1 MIELQRMVS
10 VTDFGPVKYAEIDL
24 SNNFQ
29 VYVGAQASGKST
41 LCKVCYFCRKIR
53 DYTLTFM
60 LNRNQFEESH
70 ENEYFNNY
78 LKFLTRQFMGCF
90 GTTKHMKPFRIT
102 YRFGKCSIDIC
113 LQKGYVKFLFDEKT
127 KKSLLNLID
136 IAATVYAEKFPK
148 EASEIIGF
156 ANFISIVKQSFVR
169 RLQQI
174 FADNQDIIY
183 VPAGRSLLAT
193 IPEKL
198 QGMPIDIIDLTMQ
211 EFIHRISEIKD
222 RFAVKLPEMREN
234 YLKTVKGQINNA
246 AVDKAYTLIRKI
258 MKADYTS
265 ESDGEKIYFDEKHWV
280 KLMYSSSG
288 QQEALWI
295 LLICYLQILEK
306 RSTFMIVEEPE
317 AHLFPDAQ
325 QEIIKLLSL
334 MVNTTSSNILLTTH
348 SPYIL
353 TSSNIL
359 LFASSI
365 KKESV
370 DTLID
375 RQLRICGDFFA
386 ADRVENGKLKSIFD
400 VESQMIDID
409 YIDRISGDTNEVLDK
424 LIEMS
429 DIDDLQ

>member
-1 MIELQRMVS
+1 
-10 VTDFGPVKYAEIDL
+10 
-24 SNNFQ
+24 
-29 VYVGAQASGKST
+29 
-41 LCKVCYFCRKIR
+41 
-53 DYTLTFM
+53 
-60 LNRNQFEESH
+60 
-70 ENEYFNNY
+70 
-78 LKFLTRQFMGCF
+78 
-90 GTTKHMKPFRIT
+90 
-102 YRFGKCSIDIC
+102 
-113 LQKGYVKFLFDEKT
+113 
-127 KKSLLNLID
+127 
-136 IAATVYAEKFPK
+136 
-148 EASEIIGF
+148 
-156 ANFISIVKQSFVR
+156 
-169 RLQQI
+169 
-174 FADNQDIIY
+174 
-183 VPAGRSLLAT
+183 
-193 IPEKL
+193 
-198 QGMPIDIIDLTMQ
+198 
-211 EFIHRISEIKD
+211 
-222 RFAVKLPEMREN
+222 
-234 YLKTVKGQINNA
+234 
-246 AVDKAYTLIRKI
+246 
-258 MKADYTS
+258 
-265 ESDGEKIYFDEKHWV
+265 
-280 KLMYSSSG
+280 
-288 QQEALWI
+288 
-295 LLICYLQILEK
+295 
-306 RSTFMIVEEPE
+306 MIVEEPE

>member
-1 MIELQRMVS
+1 
-10 VTDFGPVKYAEIDL
+10 
-24 SNNFQ
+24 
-29 VYVGAQASGKST
+29 
-41 LCKVCYFCRKIR
+41 
-53 DYTLTFM
+53 
-60 LNRNQFEESH
+60 
-70 ENEYFNNY
+70 
-78 LKFLTRQFMGCF
+78 
-90 GTTKHMKPFRIT
+90 
-102 YRFGKCSIDIC
+102 
-113 LQKGYVKFLFDEKT
+113 
-127 KKSLLNLID
+127 
-136 IAATVYAEKFPK
+136 
-148 EASEIIGF
+148 
-156 ANFISIVKQSFVR
+156 
-169 RLQQI
+169 
-174 FADNQDIIY
+174 
-183 VPAGRSLLAT
+183 
-193 IPEKL
+193 
-198 QGMPIDIIDLTMQ
+198 
-211 EFIHRISEIKD
+211 
-222 RFAVKLPEMREN
+222 MREN

-375 RQLRICGDFFA
+375 RQFRICGDFFA

-409 YIDRISGDTNEVLDK
+409 YIDRISGGTNEVLDK